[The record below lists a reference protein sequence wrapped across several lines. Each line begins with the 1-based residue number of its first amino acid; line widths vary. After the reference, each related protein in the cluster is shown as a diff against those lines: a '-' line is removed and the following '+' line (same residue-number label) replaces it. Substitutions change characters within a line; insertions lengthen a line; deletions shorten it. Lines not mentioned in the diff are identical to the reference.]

1 MNDTIK
7 ALIGI
12 GVLVLGYFIG
22 NILASKTKEELF
34 QGRKWFRIIV
44 FLSLAGGVIGLIL
57 RNDVIMFSFFFM
69 AIVTSR
75 SLIKLKDIKE

>member
-1 MNDTIK
+1 MQDVIK

-12 GVLVLGYFIG
+12 GALVLGYFIG
-22 NILASKTKEELF
+22 NILAVKTKEELF
-34 QGRKWFRIIV
+34 QGKKWFKIIV
-44 FLSLAGGVIGLIL
+44 FFSLVGGVIGLIL

-75 SLIKLKDIKE
+75 SLMRK

>member
-1 MNDTIK
+1 MNDVIK

-12 GVLVLGYFIG
+12 GVLILGYFIG
-22 NILASKTKEELF
+22 NILAMKTKEELF
-34 QGRKWFRIIV
+34 QGKKWFKIIV
-44 FLSLAGGVIGLIL
+44 FSSLAGGVIGLIL

-75 SLIKLKDIKE
+75 SLMK

>member
-1 MNDTIK
+1 MQEVIK

-22 NILASKTKEELF
+22 NFLAIKTREELF
-34 QGRKWFRIIV
+34 KGKKWLKIV
-44 FLSLAGGVIGLIL
+44 VFSSLVLGVVGLIM

-75 SLIKLKDIKE
+75 SLIKIKDIK

>member
-1 MNDTIK
+1 MNDVIK

-12 GVLVLGYFIG
+12 GVLILGYFIG
-22 NILASKTKEELF
+22 NILAMKTKEELF
-34 QGRKWFRIIV
+34 QGKKWFKMIV
-44 FLSLAGGVIGLIL
+44 FLSLAGGIIGLVM

-75 SLIKLKDIKE
+75 SLMK

>member
-1 MNDTIK
+1 MQEVIK

-22 NILASKTKEELF
+22 NLLAVKTKEEIF
-34 QGRKWFRIIV
+34 HGKKWFRIIV
-44 FLSLAGGVIGLIL
+44 FSSLTAGVIGLIL

-75 SLIKLKDIKE
+75 SLIKVKDIE